1 VAVSPSVYSLSICLA
16 SAPSTPITYRMM
28 NTEIADEKATEEEEK
43 SDTVCAWIVL
53 LARHFFLVPTA
64 LFPT

>member
-1 VAVSPSVYSLSICLA
+1 
-16 SAPSTPITYRMM
+16 M